1 MDGSLRHT
9 KNVSI
14 FCAKTHRNFAKT
26 FSHIIFQAIP
36 EKRGPFSRENNEF
49 KLFSLKVGQ
58 AVSQGISTQRPW
70 KVCAWHVLC
79 AIYFT
84 IIHYCRIS
92 NLNWCMSEKKYL
104 CRIPTH
110 KNIFNLFTKNG
121 SYLWKTIS
129 SYKESPIFCHQA
141 MIWHFLLG
149 ENCSTP
155 FLLFLLIRAAYFQMS
170 WCFCR
175 LLLMKAE
182 KKLKKDMSKYVIQY
196 YCLLPDF
203 WTMLVTYHF
212 MESLHTRVMSSLN
225 WQSSENPYI
234 WCKPMVLEL

>member
-92 NLNWCMSEKKYL
+92 NLNWCMSGKKYL
-104 CRIPTH
+104 CVYLHIKTFS
-110 KNIFNLFTKNG
+110 IFLQKAAHICEKQFQVTRRVP
-121 SYLWKTIS
+121 YFATRPW
-129 SYKESPIFCHQA
+129 YDIFC
-141 MIWHFLLG
+141 
-149 ENCSTP
+149 
-155 FLLFLLIRAAYFQMS
+155 
-170 WCFCR
+170 
-175 LLLMKAE
+175 
-182 KKLKKDMSKYVIQY
+182 
-196 YCLLPDF
+196 
-203 WTMLVTYHF
+203 
-212 MESLHTRVMSSLN
+212 
-225 WQSSENPYI
+225 
-234 WCKPMVLEL
+234 